1 MNQYYNVIKGVIPI
15 RKRGDHYISN
25 NDLLAEIVKF
35 KKEGKMSE
43 ELGQML
49 LKIATQYSSKS
60 NFSGYT
66 WKQDMVSES
75 VLTCVKYIKN
85 FNPEKSTNAFAY
97 VTQIIG
103 NSFKLYITDQKKH
116 SKIKDICYRGFEVYQ
131 TEERDV
137 IHYTQKSLN
146 YETILSF
153 VDENVKT
160 EDVEIKDEMLNNE

>member
-1 MNQYYNVIKGVIPI
+1 VILTKKKSI
-15 RKRGDHYISN
+15 HYISN
-25 NDLLAEIVKF
+25 SDLLEEIIKF
-35 KKEGKMSE
+35 KKEGVMSE
-43 ELGQML
+43 ELGGML

-75 VLTCVKYIKN
+75 VLTCVKYLKN
-85 FNPEKSTNAFAY
+85 FKPEKSTNAFAY

-103 NSFKLYITDQKKH
+103 NSFKLYITQQKTH
-116 SKIKDICYRGFEVYQ
+116 SKIKDICYKGFELYQ
-131 TEERDV
+131 EEERDV

-160 EDVEIKDEMLNNE
+160 ESVEIKDEMLINE